1 MTAPFIDTE
10 REVLKRYEKAAVAL
24 EPALCCAVSYD
35 PKYLEVI
42 PKEVIERDYGCG
54 DPTPFIRAGDV
65 VLDLGSGGGKA
76 CYIASQIVGAAG
88 RVIGVDF
95 NPVMLDLAEKHRSQI
110 ADAIGWNNV
119 RFVRAQIQD
128 LKVDITALED
138 WLEQNPVRC
147 YEDYQLLEA
156 KRAEL
161 AQIPVI
167 ADASVD
173 VIVSNCVLNLV
184 RTEDKGRLFAEMYR
198 VLKVGGRIAISDIV
212 SDEEVPDHLKTD
224 VELWSG
230 CISGAFEER
239 DFLRAFEAA
248 GFYGIAIEKRDEA
261 PWRTVEG
268 IEFRAVT
275 VTASKGKDGPCWERN
290 QAVIYRGP
298 WREVTDDDGHTL
310 ERGERTAVC
319 EKTFRI
325 LTAEPYRDQVIAI
338 EPLQDIALADAEP
351 FDCSR
356 TRERH
361 ARETKG
367 LDYDV
372 TTEAEACCP
381 PDSEECC

>member
-1 MTAPFIDTE
+1 
-10 REVLKRYEKAAVAL
+10 
-24 EPALCCAVSYD
+24 
-35 PKYLEVI
+35 
-42 PKEVIERDYGCG
+42 
-54 DPTPFIRAGDV
+54 
-65 VLDLGSGGGKA
+65 
-76 CYIASQIVGAAG
+76 
-88 RVIGVDF
+88 
-95 NPVMLDLAEKHRSQI
+95 
-110 ADAIGWNNV
+110 
-119 RFVRAQIQD
+119 
-128 LKVDITALED
+128 
-138 WLEQNPVRC
+138 
-147 YEDYQLLEA
+147 
-156 KRAEL
+156 
-161 AQIPVI
+161 
-167 ADASVD
+167 
-173 VIVSNCVLNLV
+173 
-184 RTEDKGRLFAEMYR
+184 MYR